1 MRMTAAMI
9 RMREV
14 TKVYENGVVAL
25 EDVTVDVGK
34 GELAFLTGP
43 SGAGKS
49 TFLKL
54 ITAEER
60 PTEGLVEVAG
70 HDLGALRRRDVPY
83 LRRRIGVVF
92 QDFRLLNERTVLDNV
107 MLPLTILGL
116 APSEQRRR
124 ALQVL
129 TVVGLAQRKDARPL
143 ELSGGEQQRVAIARA
158 IALDPAILLADEPT
172 GNLDPDITWH
182 IMKLFRLIN
191 ARGTAVVIATHD
203 YDVVKKMDARIIKI
217 LNGKIPS
224 EQPA

>member
-1 MRMTAAMI
+1 MTAPMI
-9 RMREV
+9 KMRNV
-14 TKVYENGVVAL
+14 SKVYENGVVAL
-25 EDVTVDVGK
+25 DDVSVDVGK

-49 TFLKL
+49 TFLKM
-54 ITAEER
+54 ITAEEK
-60 PTEGLVEVAG
+60 PTDGLVEVAG
-70 HDLGALRRRDVPY
+70 HDVGTLRRRDIPY

-92 QDFRLLNERTVLDNV
+92 QDFRLLRERTVLENV

-116 APSEQRRR
+116 TPAEQRRR

-129 TVVGLAQRKDARPL
+129 TVVGLAQRKDSKPL

-182 IMKLFRLIN
+182 IMKLFRVIN

-203 YDVVKKMDARIIKI
+203 YEVVRKMDARIIKI
-217 LNGKIPS
+217 IDGKLPPGP
-224 EQPA
+224 PA

>member
-1 MRMTAAMI
+1 MTAAMI
-9 RMREV
+9 RMRNV

-54 ITAEER
+54 ITAEEK

-70 HDLGALRRRDVPY
+70 HDVGTLRRRDVPY

-107 MLPLTILGL
+107 VLPLTILGL
-116 APSEQRRR
+116 VPSEQRRR

>member
-1 MRMTAAMI
+1 MIKMRN
-9 RMREV
+9 V
-14 TKVYENGVVAL
+14 SKVYENGVVAL
-25 EDVTVDVGK
+25 DDVSVEVGK

-49 TFLKL
+49 TFLKM
-54 ITAEER
+54 ITAEEK
-60 PTEGLVEVAG
+60 PTDGLVEVAG
-70 HDLGALRRRDVPY
+70 HDVGTLRRRDIPY

-92 QDFRLLNERTVLDNV
+92 QDFRLLRERTVLENV

-116 APSEQRRR
+116 TPAEQRRR

-129 TVVGLAQRKDARPL
+129 NVVGLAQRKDSKPL

-172 GNLDPDITWH
+172 GNLDPEITWH
-182 IMKLFRLIN
+182 IMKLFRVIN

-203 YDVVKKMDARIIKI
+203 YEVVRKMDARIIKI
-217 LNGKIPS
+217 IDGKLPPGP
-224 EQPA
+224 PA

>member
-1 MRMTAAMI
+1 MSVPMICMRQ
-9 RMREV
+9 V
-14 TKVYENGVVAL
+14 SKVYDNGVCAL
-25 EDVTVDVGK
+25 ENVSMELAK

-60 PTEGLVEVAG
+60 PTSGLVEVAG
-70 HDLGALRRRDVPY
+70 HDVGRMKYRDVPY

-92 QDFRLLNERTVLDNV
+92 QDFRLLSERSVLDNV

-116 APSEQRRR
+116 TPGEQRRR

-129 TVVGLAQRKDARPL
+129 TVVGLGQRKDARPL

-158 IALDPAILLADEPT
+158 IALDPVILLADEPT

-182 IMKLFRLIN
+182 IMKLFRAIN
-191 ARGTAVVIATHD
+191 ARGTAVIIATHN

-217 LNGKIPS
+217 LKGSLP
-224 EQPA
+224 EEAAV

>member
-1 MRMTAAMI
+1 MTAPMI
-9 RMREV
+9 KMRGV
-14 TKVYENGVVAL
+14 TKVYDNGVVAL
-25 EDVTVDVGK
+25 DDVNVDVGK

-60 PTEGLVEVAG
+60 PTDGMVEVAG
-70 HDLGALRRRDVPY
+70 HDVGTLRRRDVPY

-92 QDFRLLNERTVLDNV
+92 QDFRLLHERTVLDNV
-107 MLPLTILGL
+107 VLPLTILGL
-116 APSEQRRR
+116 GDAEQRRR
-124 ALQVL
+124 A
-129 TVVGLAQRKDARPL
+129 
-143 ELSGGEQQRVAIARA
+143 QRVAIARA

-182 IMKLFRLIN
+182 IMKLFRAIN
-191 ARGTAVVIATHD
+191 ARGTSVVIATHN

-217 LNGKIPS
+217 LNGRIDGGM
-224 EQPA
+224 PA